1 MIYSTTNYIIF
12 GAGNVCKT
20 CVKEKFSFFVTLTG
34 GKSAY
39 VALVLF
45 KHGQYI
51 QRVSVNFS
59 PVTIDCFGGST
70 CHLQIW
76 EQ

>member
-51 QRVSVNFS
+51 
-59 PVTIDCFGGST
+59 
-70 CHLQIW
+70 
-76 EQ
+76 